1 MPTIRAMITH
11 LQELY
16 TKQSHTTRFKL
27 FKRLFNLK
35 MHEGQLVNE
44 HCMTVIKDIEELEKL
59 GLDMQ
64 KKL

>member
-16 TKQSHTTRFKL
+16 DEQSHTVHFKVS
-27 FKRLFNLK
+27 KKLFNLK
-35 MHEGQLVNE
+35 MCKGQSVHE
-44 HCMTVIKDIEELEKL
+44 HCMTVIKDIEELGKL